1 MLKLKA
7 MTPIILT
14 LHIPIAAILF
24 DISKILTDDTHAI
37 HGYRIKT
44 VLGTITKLFSKAS
57 IS

>member
-24 DISKILTDDTHAI
+24 DISKILTEETMRFMDI
-37 HGYRIKT
+37 E
-44 VLGTITKLFSKAS
+44 LKLYWVR
-57 IS
+57 